1 MTSSTAKAPFSSGSG
16 GATDRI
22 ASWSEK
28 RRRPP
33 STSRRSSVSVRTRS
47 RPSTSHSRI
56 DSWSATPTTL
66 RAQSK
71 SCSVIVTRLLVRCP
85 TSSPCVRS
93 AASEATSHPG
103 CPAAGATRSLGR
115 LGFALWKSSARIN
128 PMRAGFA
135 GVPRKPHRPAY
146 NVQPPSA
153 AARAATVAI
162 VEVEDPVAQASEKC
176 HDVCIHRV
184 RQNEQIRPGR
194 LRLVTTE
201 AHADE
206 HAGQL
211 ERLQRCIDLVGMIL
225 CQLPNC
231 VAHDFPEPLCQVFI
245 KALGRER
252 HDQPI
257 DYFEAGLALLL
268 LQERVAA

>member
-1 MTSSTAKAPFSSGSG
+1 MCQ
-16 GATDRI
+16 
-22 ASWSEK
+22 K
-28 RRRPP
+28 RRERGHFAPRL
-33 STSRRSSVSVRTRS
+33 SRRRRHQEPRSPRVCTMEEQRAHQPDAGVNDWGHEHLGHHVNVRG
-47 RPSTSHSRI
+47 
-56 DSWSATPTTL
+56 
-66 RAQSK
+66 
-71 SCSVIVTRLLVRCP
+71 VRLP
-85 TSSPCVRS
+85 Q
-93 AASEATSHPG
+93 
-103 CPAAGATRSLGR
+103 
-115 LGFALWKSSARIN
+115 
-128 PMRAGFA
+128 AGFA